1 MKILSC
7 DLALKSGWAFGDR
20 GSVPVS
26 GSIRFIG
33 PRESIEYLPVAVVK
47 WTRDK
52 ILEYRPDMI
61 ILESY
66 LSPSAQPSEQGVIV
80 SLFIHGVVM
89 GIAGLYG
96 VPVVS
101 HSVQEWRKHFCGR
114 ATANPARKRGGP
126 KKTTTEKNADRIA
139 NKQMVLDRAK
149 LLGYLPASVKD
160 FDRSDALG
168 IWDFGQ
174 ATYGR
179 AVPKELMMF
188 GEGQLMK

>member
-1 MKILSC
+1 MKILAC

-20 GSVPVS
+20 TSNPISGSV
-26 GSIRFIG
+26 RFIG
-33 PRESIEYLPVAVVK
+33 PQEAIEDLPVAVVR

-52 ILEYRPDMI
+52 ILEYHPDMI

-89 GIAGLYG
+89 GIAGIYG

-101 HSVQEWRKHFCGR
+101 HPVQEWRKHFCGR
-114 ATANPARKRGGP
+114 ATANPARRPGKVR
-126 KKTTTEKNADRIA
+126 KTTAEKNADRIA

-149 LLGYLPASVKD
+149 LLGYLPQMARD

-168 IWDFGQ
+168 VWDFAQ

-179 AVPKELMMF
+179 AVPRELVLF
-188 GEGQLMK
+188 GETDAK